1 MAPVQRRK
9 AKAYLLAMIAIHL
22 LLPSA
27 VTAQVRE
34 LAKADGG
41 IVYGTDR
48 FSVTVRTTGTV
59 ANVKCGQTLLFPF
72 ISLYTNPHS
81 TENGAAVRACQAES
95 PGLGDR
101 ALEVRVTLAD
111 SKAIIEI
118 RRECSHPKVYNNAPL
133 WSLEETIIVEPSGKL
148 CVTYDCLFHRITRWS
163 GLASVCAGAMPAF
176 KEQTFRALVP
186 GGYLSGVIPAGLPN
200 RNDTVGLWDLT
211 LQSTAGPV
219 RLTFDNPGRVTLD
232 DWTQYLAISTALPSL
247 PHGGLYTY
255 RGQHERFGFT
265 IQLPVTP

>member
-1 MAPVQRRK
+1 MIPIQRRNTGVS
-9 AKAYLLAMIAIHL
+9 LLVAMPL
-22 LLPSA
+22 LLMVPSLGL
-27 VTAQVRE
+27 AQVRE
-34 LAKADGG
+34 LGKAEGG
-41 IVYGTDR
+41 AVVGTDR
-48 FSVTVRTTGTV
+48 FSCTVRPSGTITD
-59 ANVKCGQTLLFPF
+59 VKCAGTNLFPF
-72 ISLYTNPHS
+72 ISLYTTPHS
-81 TENGAAVRACQAES
+81 TEDGAGVRACQTET
-95 PGLGDR
+95 PGLGDQ
-101 ALEVRVTLAD
+101 APKMRVVLTEG
-111 SKAIIEI
+111 KATVEI
-118 RRECSHPKVYNNAPL
+118 SRDCSHPKVYNNAPI
-133 WSLEETIIVEPSGKL
+133 WSLEETIIVEPSGRL
-148 CVTYDCLFHRITRWS
+148 SITYDCLFHRITRWS

-186 GGYLSGVIPAGLPN
+186 GGYLSGVIPAGLPS

-232 DWTQYLAISTALPSL
+232 DWTQYLAISTALPNL